1 MGSEGSRGY
10 LRTMLSRDDGQI
22 LPGLVVL
29 LLAVLVLGVVFFQ
42 VGKASFLRSQ
52 AQTAADAAALA
63 GVKEIQRQ
71 LEAQWATMGTTSVAA
86 IDRGRVLAEM
96 QKYARK
102 NEGELVR
109 EDLNIQA
116 ADVKAWTRSVR
127 ESDGRKGS
135 RDLEATA
142 RARARVEL
150 WAAPEASGQNG
161 STFPAASGGAVPHV
175 TSAEWEALGR
185 KLGPKP
191 RDCPDIITLGVFL
204 VNHGFMVWQNDDPR
218 LGGDAGHEDRPWSR
232 HHDCNDKGA
241 LDVNFGPGGNLVPVE
256 LAALDPIE
264 GPLRQLGYN
273 TIWKD
278 GGEHDNHMHV
288 DLGFSAAGG
297 GSGGGGFTGPLED
310 AQLGIR
316 LIDWETPVEEMALS
330 GYPTSSN
337 LGGPPDPQ
345 IANLMCSMAGPYGH
359 KILLATFETAI
370 VESGVHNLD
379 HGMDASHGVFQQQWT
394 VGAWGTLADTMNPP
408 KATRMFLD
416 ALLPIARRYPGWT
429 AGQWAAEVQ
438 QPREDLRYKY
448 DAVASQAEALI
459 AKMC

>member
-1 MGSEGSRGY
+1 MGSECLRGY
-10 LRTMLSRDDGQI
+10 LRRMLTRDDGQI

-29 LLAVLVLGVVFFQ
+29 LATALVLGVVFFQ

-52 AQTAADAAALA
+52 AQTGADAAALA

-71 LEAQWATMGTTSVAA
+71 LEAQWATFGSTSLAA
-86 IDRGRVLAEM
+86 IDSTAVVAKMRE
-96 QKYARK
+96 YARD
-102 NEGELVR
+102 NESELVR
-109 EDLNIQA
+109 EELNIQA

-127 ESDGRKGS
+127 ESERGEGS
-135 RDLEATA
+135 QDVEATA

-150 WAAPEASGQNG
+150 WTAPEAAGQTG
-161 STFPAASGGAVPHV
+161 STFPAASGGSIPRV
-175 TSAEWEALGR
+175 TQPEWEALGR
-185 KLGPKP
+185 SLGAKP

-204 VNHGFMVWQNDDPR
+204 VHHGFSVWQNDDPR

-264 GPLRQLGYN
+264 GPLRQLGFN

-278 GGEHDNHMHV
+278 GGEHDNHMHI
-288 DLGFSAAGG
+288 DLGFSAPGGGGGG
-297 GSGGGGFTGPLED
+297 GSTGPLED
-310 AQLGIR
+310 ALLGIR

-330 GYPTSSN
+330 GYPTTSN

-345 IANLMCSMAGPYGH
+345 IANLMCTMAGPYGH
-359 KILLATFETAI
+359 KIVLATFETAI

-379 HGMDASHGVFQQQWT
+379 HGMDDSHGVFQQQWT

-416 ALLPIARRYPGWT
+416 ALLPVARRYPGLS
-429 AGQWAAEVQ
+429 AGQWAAIVQ

-448 DAVASQAEALI
+448 DAVQSQAEALI
-459 AKMC
+459 ARMC

>member
-1 MGSEGSRGY
+1 MV
-10 LRTMLSRDDGQI
+10 SRDDGQI

-29 LLAVLVLGVVFFQ
+29 LLAAIVLGVVFFQ

-63 GVKEIQRQ
+63 GVQEIQRQ
-71 LEAQWATMGTTSVAA
+71 LEAQWATMGTTSVAV
-86 IDRGRVLAEM
+86 IDRGAVVAKMREYAE
-96 QKYARK
+96 K

-109 EDLNIQA
+109 EDLNMQA

-127 ESDGRKGS
+127 QADGSKGS
-135 RDLEATA
+135 QDIEATA

-150 WAAPEASGQNG
+150 WAAPEADGQNG
-161 STFPAASGGAVPHV
+161 STFPPASGGSVPHV
-175 TSAEWEALGR
+175 TPAEWEALGR

-191 RDCPDIITLGVFL
+191 RDCPDVVTLGVFL
-204 VNHGFMVWQNDDPR
+204 VNHGFMVWQNADPR
-218 LGGDAGHEDRPWSR
+218 LGGDAGHESRPWSR

-241 LDVNFGPGGNLVPVE
+241 LDVNYGGSGNLLPEE

-264 GPLRQLGYN
+264 GPLRELGFN

-288 DLGFSAAGG
+288 DLGFSAAGGGSG

-330 GYPTSSN
+330 GYPTTVN
-337 LGGPPDPQ
+337 VGGNPDPQ
-345 IANLMCSMAGPYGH
+345 IMNLMCSMAGPYGH
-359 KILLATFETAI
+359 KVVLATFETAL
-370 VESGVHNLD
+370 VESGIHNLD
-379 HGMDASHGVFQQQWT
+379 HGMDDSHGVFQQQYT
-394 VGAWGTLADTMNPP
+394 TGWGTLADTMNPP

-416 ALLPIARRYPGWT
+416 ALLPVARRYPGLS
-429 AGQWAAEVQ
+429 AGQWAAIVQ
-438 QPREDLRYKY
+438 RPREDLRWKY

-459 AKMC
+459 ARAC